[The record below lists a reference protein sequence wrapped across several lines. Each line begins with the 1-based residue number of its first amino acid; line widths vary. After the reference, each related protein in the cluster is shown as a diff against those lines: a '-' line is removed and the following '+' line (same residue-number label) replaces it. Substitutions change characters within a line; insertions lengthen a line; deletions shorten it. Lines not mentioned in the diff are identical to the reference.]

1 MRRVVIEVPEEEIK
15 KLGEY
20 QAELSREVESLEVMH
35 HVKHGP
41 QGSAIICRVRP
52 KVGRTKLRDMKFRFK
67 RFEILAEEKDG
78 LIVYLEAEAAPLSAP
93 GQNPPKVLLNFPF
106 EIRQGKRRITFLGDP
121 VELKKLFRWLEEN
134 GIRFEI
140 LSNSEAS
147 SSPDHVLGTLTNG
160 QRRALLAAYAAGYYN
175 APRSVTLEELALAR
189 KVNKS
194 TFAEQLMKAENQV
207 ISWTVAKEAS
217 AEPSSSSR

>member
-1 MRRVVIEVPEEEIK
+1 MRRVVIELPEEEIA

-41 QGSAIICRVRP
+41 NGSAIICRVRP
-52 KVGRTKLRDMKFRFK
+52 KVGKTKLKDMKFRFK
-67 RFEILAEEKDG
+67 KFEVLAEEKDG
-78 LIVYLEAEAAPLSAP
+78 LIVYLEAEAAPLATG
-93 GQNPPKVLLNFPF
+93 GQTPPKVLLNFPF
-106 EIRQGKRRITFLGDP
+106 EIRRGKRRITLLGDAA
-121 VELKKLFRWLEEN
+121 ELKKLFEWLEEN

-147 SSPDHVLGTLTNG
+147 SSPDNALGTLTNG
-160 QRRALLAAYAAGYYN
+160 QRRALLAAHAGGYYN
-175 APRSVTLEELALAR
+175 TPRSVTLEQLAVAR
-189 KVNKS
+189 DVNKS

-217 AEPSSSSR
+217 ATA